1 MQTLIRSNNDGQAT
15 IVVDRDGQTLTLHT
29 NTLVEP
35 RPTDPNDPTRS

>member
-1 MQTLIRSNNDGQAT
+1 MQGLIRGNNAGAAT

-35 RPTDPNDPTRS
+35 RPTDPEDRRS